1 MTIACDTMNPDA
13 PSNVAVL
20 PTATASSPQRR
31 SMVKDELSEV
41 VAAVCAKFPDRSRA
55 EVKVL
60 VWESYEHLKGSA
72 NVTAHL
78 IPLTLNRSMRLMR
91 DSTERTTDHGDTA
104 QCPPRSSLTLGRS

>member
-1 MTIACDTMNPDA
+1 MNIARDIMTPDA

-20 PTATASSPQRR
+20 LITTASSPQRR

-55 EVKVL
+55 EVEAL
-60 VWESYEHLKGSA
+60 VGESYEHLKGSA

-78 IPLTLNRSMRLMR
+78 IPLTLNRGMRLMR
-91 DSTERTTDHGDTA
+91 DSTGRTTDHGDTA
-104 QCPPRSSLTLGRS
+104 QCPPLSRRTG

>member
-1 MTIACDTMNPDA
+1 MTIARDVVTSDA

-20 PTATASSPQRR
+20 PIAAASSAQRR

-55 EVKVL
+55 EVKAL

-91 DSTERTTDHGDTA
+91 ESAERTTDHGDA
-104 QCPPRSSLTLGRS
+104 SQCPPLSRRTG